1 MKKLIFINLLLL
13 ISFKF
18 FATGEPSTYFN
29 IFVPPNNDAV
39 GRNVCLIITA
49 IYDSTAFNIVDD
61 GMDGDIDDSKI
72 GILMAGQSYILY
84 IKDNGINDDASG
96 ASTGILKQDGD
107 YFIITSDK
115 LIFASQSTDSD
126 WQHDWLPSVNKKST
140 GEKFIIYA
148 PKITSS
154 LRDVNVFAYSDSTL
168 VKIKKISTVARTT
181 TGFTSVSIN
190 SATTVATFSLN
201 IGEDI
206 IYKYSF
212 GRNALQTGETYLIE
226 SSKAITVQYGALF
239 VNERDGGGYVPSSNG
254 SSAGELFY
262 FGVPYQA
269 VGEQEIRIVSWDN
282 TNTVTLERY
291 SAGTWVMMN
300 TWNLNH
306 FQPADWVGKNNGNV
320 SYPTV
325 FRVKCSPGK
334 KVSIFEG
341 NWFETGAPGTSDMAT
356 MVSSDNGT
364 SSGKNFLVYMAPPGN
379 EQNVLNP
386 FTNQKFNQRLTHV
399 YLFAKK
405 QTSVTIKDSYTNGL
419 KFSKTYTIQPSEY
432 VDCYLTETEWKN
444 IYNGTGTTA
453 GGPARPYLTVT
464 SNEDISLMNTNFND
478 NWMMYFGS
486 ALPQSITQTSSSTK
500 NNAVPGD
507 TVSFKSNIVF
517 KGTDPVINPSIEVIV
532 TSGASVQSSKLID
545 VQNTDTISGSISQT
559 VNKTIVTFDSVA
571 TLVPSNQYYVETKI
585 LVVPVNNQGT
595 NINNSIVSVETI
607 VTGQVAGETQQSVV
621 SDGLTVNRIA
631 SVDITAPVFAIPQT
645 LTLSTNAAGC
655 TSTVTLTAPTV
666 TDNVGVIYV
675 TNNAPTNFNV
685 GNTTFT
691 WTAYDA
697 AGNNSSITQTVTV
710 IAPTLIP
717 PSVSSTSLC
726 SGNSILLNATT
737 VNGDVEWYNAS
748 SGGLLLHNGNT
759 YQTPILNNSVT
770 YYVGADL
777 FGCKSTRSPLIVIV
791 KTTPI
796 APAVVQPT
804 ICSGNSTSLFASVPS
819 GSIRWYDS
827 NNTLIGSNPTYN
839 TPILNSNSIYYV
851 HNISN
856 GCIGY
861 FDTVNVIVNQ
871 TPSAPNALG
880 TNVCLGMPATV
891 LATAPGGNY
900 QWFDDLTNGNLLSN
914 NASLTLTNLATSKN
928 VYVQTTINGCVSS
941 RKVVQIVITS
951 TIPDDISPT
960 ISGLVLL
967 CNKDT
972 IKYTTGP
979 ANFAY
984 SYNWSLPNGMT
995 ILNGQGTRTITALAN
1010 TNLYINGAITVN
1022 AINACGVSNPRILDI
1037 NLPNAITGLD
1047 KLCSVNNAT
1056 YSIGP
1061 VNGATNYTWNLP
1073 NGMTGSSNTNSIV
1086 VAISQSGFSSGNIS
1100 VTANASCG
1108 STSPKLKLIS
1118 AQTGT
1123 PGAIYGQVVNV
1134 CGNSSKTYSIVAVAN
1149 ATQYNWTAPVG
1160 SIISGSANNTIT
1172 TNNNSITVTF
1182 PTNFITGKI
1191 TVSSSNNCYTSASK
1205 SLTVIQSP
1213 AGSSPGIISGRTNVC
1228 SIMGSTVNTT
1238 YSISPVN
1245 GVTNY
1250 FWAVPSNA
1258 TLISGQGTTQI
1269 NVQYNSLFNGG
1280 NISVASVGSC
1290 TNSATRFLGVGK
1302 VPGSVSNILGPT
1314 TTCAIQGL
1322 NTSYSVAP
1330 ISDASGYLWT
1340 IPTSGTIISGN
1351 NTNKIVVAFSN
1362 SIIANS
1368 KITVRATNSCGGS
1381 AIKTVTITPCASL
1394 RIASAENENE
1404 ETQDLNNLFSL
1415 SELYPNPTNGT
1426 ISFEISS
1433 GKESEIEIHIF
1444 DLLGQQVYYNQTRVY
1459 EGESKVE
1466 IDLAE
1471 LSKAYYLVHIIDK
1484 TNNKTYV
1491 KRLIKE

>member
-1 MKKLIFINLLLL
+1 MKKLIILALLNLFFLRT
-13 ISFKF
+13 

-49 IYDSTAFNIVDD
+49 IYDSTAFTIVDD
-61 GMDGDIDDSKI
+61 GMDGDTDDSKT

-96 ASTGILKQDGD
+96 ASTGVLKQDGD

-115 LIFASQSTDSD
+115 LVFASQSTDSD

-148 PKITSS
+148 PKISSS
-154 LRDVNVFAYSDSTL
+154 LRDVNVFTYSDSTL
-168 VKIKKISTVARTT
+168 VKIKKISTIAKTT

-190 SATTVATFSLN
+190 TATTIATFSLN

-206 IYKYSF
+206 IYKYAY
-212 GRNALQTGETYLIE
+212 GRNTLQTGETYLIE
-226 SSKAITVQYGALF
+226 SSKPITVQYGALY

-282 TNTVTLERY
+282 TNAVTLERY
-291 SAGTWVMMN
+291 SAGTWITMN

-341 NWFETGAPGTSDMAT
+341 NWFETGSPGTSDMAT

-405 QTSVTIKDSYTNGL
+405 LTSVTIKDSYTNGL
-419 KFSKTYTIQPSEY
+419 KISKTYTIQPDKY

-464 SNEDISLMNTNFND
+464 SDEDISLMNTNFND

-507 TVSFKSNIVF
+507 TVTFKSNIIF
-517 KGTDPVINPSIEVIV
+517 KGTDPVINPSIEVAV

-545 VQNTDTISGSISQT
+545 VQHTDTINGNISQT

-571 TLVPSNQYYVETKI
+571 TLVPTNQYYVETKI

-607 VTGQVAGETQQSVV
+607 ITGEVAGETQQSVV
-621 SDGLTVNRIA
+621 NDGLTVNRLT
-631 SVDITAPVFAIPQT
+631 SVDATTPIFTAPTSIT
-645 LTLSTNAAGC
+645 LTPNAAGC
-655 TSTVTLTAPTV
+655 TATVVLTEPAV

-675 TNNAPTNFNV
+675 TNNAPSNFNV

-697 AGNNSSITQTVTV
+697 AGNNSSITQVVTV
-710 IAPTLIP
+710 IAPVLIP
-717 PSVSSTSLC
+717 PSVTSASLC

-737 VNGDVEWYNAS
+737 VNGDIEWFS
-748 SGGLLLHNGNT
+748 VSTGGTAIQNGNS

-777 FGCKSTRSPLIVIV
+777 FGCNSSRTPLIVIV
-791 KTTPI
+791 KTTPL
-796 APAVVQPT
+796 APAVIQPT

-819 GSIRWYDS
+819 GSIKWYNS

-839 TPILNSNSIYYV
+839 TPILNVNTTYLV
-851 HNISN
+851 QNIAN
-856 GCIGY
+856 GCVGY
-861 FDTVNVIVNQ
+861 LDTVNVTVNQ
-871 TPSAPNALG
+871 TPNAPDALG
-880 TNVCLGMPATV
+880 TNVCLGMQATV
-891 LATAPGGNY
+891 SATRPGGNY
-900 QWFDDLTNGNLLSN
+900 QWYDALTNGNLLATNS
-914 NASLTLTNLATSKN
+914 SLTLSNLTTSKN
-928 VYVQTTINGCVSS
+928 VYVQTTINGCVSL
-941 RKVVQIVITS
+941 RKEVLIFVTT

-967 CNKDT
+967 CNQDT
-972 IKYTTGP
+972 ITYTTGA
-979 ANFAY
+979 ANFGY
-984 SYNWSLPNGMT
+984 TYNWALPTGMT

-1010 TNLYINGAITVN
+1010 TNTYITGAITVN
-1022 AINACGVSNPRILDI
+1022 AVNACGVSNPRFLDI
-1037 NLPNAITGLD
+1037 NLPGAITGLD
-1047 KLCSVNNAT
+1047 KLCSVNSAT
-1056 YSIGP
+1056 YSIGA

-1073 NGMTGSSNTNSIV
+1073 NGITGSSTTNSIV
-1086 VAISQSGFSSGNIS
+1086 VAVSQSGFSSGNIS
-1100 VTANASCG
+1100 VTAKASCG

-1123 PGAIYGQVVNV
+1123 PGAIYGQAVNV
-1134 CGNSSKTYSIVAVAN
+1134 CGNTSKTYSITPVAN
-1149 ATQYNWTAPVG
+1149 ASQYNWSAPIG
-1160 SIISGSANNTIT
+1160 SIILGSTNNTFT

-1182 PTNFITGKI
+1182 PANFTTGKI

-1205 SLTVIQSP
+1205 SITIIKSP
-1213 AGSSPGIISGRTNVC
+1213 TGSSPGIISGPTNVC
-1228 SIMGSTVNTT
+1228 SIIGTT
-1238 YSISPVN
+1238 SSASYSIVPVS
-1245 GVTNY
+1245 GVSNY
-1250 FWAVPSNA
+1250 LWVVPSNA
-1258 TLISGQGTTQI
+1258 TLMSGQGTTQI
-1269 NVQYNSLFNGG
+1269 SVKYNNQYNGG
-1280 NISVASVGSC
+1280 NILVASVGTC
-1290 TNSATRFLGVGK
+1290 TNSASRSLGVGK
-1302 VPGSVSNILGPT
+1302 VPSAVSNVFGPT
-1314 TTCAIQGL
+1314 SLCSIQGL
-1322 NTSYSVAP
+1322 NASYSVAP
-1330 ISDASGYLWT
+1330 ISDASGYIWT
-1340 IPTSGTIISGN
+1340 IPTGGNVISGN
-1351 NTNKIVVAFSN
+1351 NTNNITVAYSN
-1362 SIIANS
+1362 SVVANS

-1381 AIKTVTITPCASL
+1381 TIKTITITPCVNA
-1394 RIASAENENE
+1394 RIASVEDEND
-1404 ETQDLNNLFSL
+1404 ETQNINNSFTL
-1415 SELYPNPTNGT
+1415 SELYPNPTNGD
-1426 ISFEISS
+1426 ISFDISS
-1433 GKESEIEIHIF
+1433 DKESEIEIYIF
-1444 DLLGQQVYYNQTRVY
+1444 DLLGQQVYYNQTTTY
-1459 EGESKVE
+1459 EGKSKVD
-1466 IDLAE
+1466 IDLTE
-1471 LSKAYYLVHIIDK
+1471 LSKAYYVVHINDK
-1484 TNNKTYV
+1484 TNNKSYV

>member
-39 GRNVCLIITA
+39 GRNVCLIITS
-49 IYDSTAFNIVDD
+49 IYDSTAFTIIDD
-61 GMDGDIDDSKI
+61 GMDGDIDDSKT

-115 LIFASQSTDSD
+115 LVFASQSTDSD

-148 PKITSS
+148 PKISSS

-168 VKIKKISTVARTT
+168 VKIKKISTVAKTT
-181 TGFTSVSIN
+181 TGFTSISIN
-190 SATTVATFSLN
+190 TATTIATFSLS

-212 GRNALQTGETYLIE
+212 GRNSLQTGETYLIE
-226 SSKAITVQYGALF
+226 SSKPITVQYGALF

-282 TNTVTLERY
+282 TNAVTLERY
-291 SAGTWVMMN
+291 SAGTWITMN

-405 QTSVTIKDSYTNGL
+405 LTTVTIKDSYTNGL
-419 KFSKTYTIQPSEY
+419 KFSKTYTIQPSKY

-486 ALPQSITQTSSSTK
+486 ALPQSIIQTSSSTK
-500 NNAVPGD
+500 NNAVSGD
-507 TVSFKSNIVF
+507 TVTFKSNIVF
-517 KGTDPVINPSIEVIV
+517 KGTYPVINPSIEVAV

-545 VQNTDTISGSISQT
+545 VQNTDTINGNISQT
-559 VNKTIVTFDSVA
+559 VNKTIVTFDSVS
-571 TLVPSNQYYVETKI
+571 TLVPTNQYYVETKI

-607 VTGQVAGETQQSVV
+607 VTGEVGGEIQQSVV
-621 SDGLTVNRIA
+621 SDGLTVNRLA
-631 SVDITAPVFAIPQT
+631 SVDVTAPVFTPPQT
-645 LTLSTNAAGC
+645 LTLSPNAAGC
-655 TSTVTLTAPTV
+655 TATVVLIEPTV

-675 TNNAPTNFNV
+675 ANNAPNNFNV

-697 AGNNSSITQTVTV
+697 AGNNSSVTQTITV

-737 VNGDVEWYNAS
+737 INGDVEWYNAS
-748 SGGLLLHNGNT
+748 SGGVLLHNGNP

-777 FGCKSTRSPLIVIV
+777 FGCKSTRSPLIVVV
-791 KTTPI
+791 KTTPS

-804 ICSGNSTSLFASVPS
+804 ICSGNSTSLFATVPS
-819 GSIRWYDS
+819 GSIKWYNS

-839 TPILNSNSIYYV
+839 TPILNAYTTYFVQNTA
-851 HNISN
+851 N

-880 TNVCLGMPATV
+880 TNVCIGIPATV
-891 LATAPGGNY
+891 MATGPGGNY
-900 QWFDDLTNGNLLSN
+900 QWFDALSNGNLLAS
-914 NASLTLTNLATSKN
+914 NASLTLSNLTTSKN
-928 VYVQTTINGCVSS
+928 VYVQTTINRCISP
-941 RKVVQIVITS
+941 RKEVLIFVTS
-951 TIPDDISPT
+951 VIPDDISPT
-960 ISGLVLL
+960 ISGLVLI
-967 CNKDT
+967 CQKDT
-972 IKYTTGP
+972 ITYTTGA
-979 ANFAY
+979 ANFGY
-984 SYNWSLPNGMT
+984 SYNWTLPSGMT

-1010 TNLYINGAITVN
+1010 KNIYITGAITVN
-1022 AINACGVSNPRILDI
+1022 AVNACGTSNPRVLDI
-1037 NLPNAITGLD
+1037 NLPGAITGLD

-1056 YSIGP
+1056 YSIGA
-1061 VNGATNYTWNLP
+1061 VNGATNYTWNLL
-1073 NGMTGSSNTNSIV
+1073 NGITGSSTTNSII
-1086 VAISQSGFSSGNIS
+1086 VAVSQSSFSSGNIS
-1100 VTANASCG
+1100 VTAKASCG
-1108 STSPKLKLIS
+1108 NTIPKLKLIS
-1118 AQTGT
+1118 SQTGT

-1134 CGNSSKTYSIVAVAN
+1134 CGNSTKTYSITPVAN
-1149 ATQYNWTAPVG
+1149 ATQYNWTTPNG
-1160 SIISGSANNTIT
+1160 SIISGSTNNLIT
-1172 TNNNSITVTF
+1172 TSSNTITVTF
-1182 PTNFITGKI
+1182 PANFITGQI
-1191 TVSSSNNCYTSASK
+1191 RVSSANSCYTSSTK
-1205 SLTVIQSP
+1205 SITVIKSP
-1213 AGSSPGIISGRTNVC
+1213 TGSSPGIISGPTNVC
-1228 SIMGSTVNTT
+1228 SIMGTT
-1238 YSISPVN
+1238 TNASYSIAPVS
-1245 GVTNY
+1245 GVSNY
-1250 FWAVPSNA
+1250 LWTVPSNA

-1269 NVQYNSLFNGG
+1269 NVKYNNQYNGG
-1280 NISVASVGSC
+1280 NITVVSVGTC
-1290 TNSATRFLGVGK
+1290 TNSASRSIGVGK
-1302 VPGSVSNILGPT
+1302 VPGAVSNVFGPT
-1314 TTCAIQGL
+1314 SLCAIQGL
-1322 NTSYSVAP
+1322 NASYSVAP

-1340 IPTSGTIISGN
+1340 IPTSGNIISGN
-1351 NTNKIVVAFSN
+1351 NTNNITVAYSN
-1362 SIIANS
+1362 SVVANS

-1381 AIKTVTITPCASL
+1381 AIKTITITPCVNA
-1394 RIASAENENE
+1394 RSATIENE
-1404 ETQDLNNLFSL
+1404 ETLNKDNSFSL
-1415 SELYPNPTNGT
+1415 SELYPNPTNGNV
-1426 ISFEISS
+1426 SFDIESD
-1433 GKESEIEIHIF
+1433 KESEIEIHIF
-1444 DLLGQQVYYNQTRVY
+1444 DLLGQQVYFNQTKTY
-1459 EGESKVE
+1459 EGISKVD
-1466 IDLAE
+1466 IDLTE
-1471 LSKAYYLVHIIDK
+1471 LSKAYYLLHINNK
-1484 TNNKTYV
+1484 TNNKVYV

>member
-1 MKKLIFINLLLL
+1 MILALLNLFFIRT
-13 ISFKF
+13 

-49 IYDSTAFNIVDD
+49 IYDSTAFSIVDD
-61 GMDGDIDDSKI
+61 GMDGDTDDSKT

-96 ASTGILKQDGD
+96 ASTGVLKQDGD

-148 PKITSS
+148 PKISSS
-154 LRDVNVFAYSDSTL
+154 LRDVNVFAYNDSTL
-168 VKIKKISTVARTT
+168 VKIKKISSFAKTT

-190 SATTVATFSLN
+190 TATTVATFSLN

-206 IYKYSF
+206 IYKYAF
-212 GRNALQTGETYLIE
+212 GRNVLQTGETYLIE
-226 SSKAITVQYGALF
+226 SSKPITVQYGALF

-291 SAGTWVMMN
+291 SAGTWITMN

-405 QTSVTIKDSYTNGL
+405 LTTVTIKDSYTNGL
-419 KFSKTYTIQPSEY
+419 KVSKTYTIQPDKY

-507 TVSFKSNIVF
+507 TVTFKSNIVF
-517 KGTDPVINPSIEVIV
+517 KGTDPVINPSIEVAV

-545 VQNTDTISGSISQT
+545 VQNTDTINGNISQT
-559 VNKTIVTFDSVA
+559 VNKTIVTFDSVS
-571 TLVPSNQYYVETKI
+571 TLVPTNQYYVETKI

-595 NINNSIVSVETI
+595 NINNSIISVETI
-607 VTGQVAGETQQSVV
+607 VTGEVAGETQQSVV
-621 SDGLTVNRIA
+621 SDGLTVNRLA
-631 SVDITAPVFAIPQT
+631 SVDVTAPVFTPPQT
-645 LTLSTNAAGC
+645 LTLSPNAAGC
-655 TSTVTLTAPTV
+655 TATVVLTEPTV
-666 TDNVGVIYV
+666 TDNVGVIYI
-675 TNNAPTNFNV
+675 TNNAPANFNV

-697 AGNNSSITQTVTV
+697 AGNNSKTTQVVTV
-710 IAPTLIP
+710 IAPVLIP
-717 PSVSSTSLC
+717 PAVSSTSLC

-737 VNGDVEWYNAS
+737 INGDVEWYNAS
-748 SGGLLLHNGNT
+748 SGGVLLHNGNP
-759 YQTPILNNSVT
+759 YQTPILNSSVT

-777 FGCKSTRSPLIVIV
+777 FGCKSTRSPLIVVV
-791 KTTPI
+791 KTTPS

-819 GSIRWYDS
+819 GSIKWYNS

-839 TPILNSNSIYYV
+839 TPILNTNTTYFV
-851 HNISN
+851 QNIAN

-861 FDTVNVIVNQ
+861 FDTVTVNVNQ

-880 TNVCLGMPATV
+880 TNVCLGMSATV
-891 LATAPGGNY
+891 MATGPGGNY
-900 QWFDDLTNGNLLSN
+900 QWFDALSNGNLLAS
-914 NASLTLTNLATSKN
+914 NASLTLSNLTTSKN
-928 VYVQTTINGCVSS
+928 VYVQTTINGCVSP
-941 RKVVQIVITS
+941 RKEVLIFVTS
-951 TIPDDISPT
+951 VIPDDISPT

-967 CNKDT
+967 CQKDT
-972 IKYTTGP
+972 ITYTTGA

-984 SYNWSLPNGMT
+984 SYNWTLPSGMI

-1010 TNLYINGAITVN
+1010 TNAYINGAITVN
-1022 AINACGVSNPRILDI
+1022 AVNACGTSNPRVLDI
-1037 NLPNAITGLD
+1037 NLPGAITGLD
-1047 KLCSVNNAT
+1047 KLCSVNSAT
-1056 YSIGP
+1056 YSIGA

-1073 NGMTGSSNTNSIV
+1073 NGITGSSTTNSII

-1100 VTANASCG
+1100 VTAKASCG
-1108 STSPKLKLIS
+1108 NTTPKLKLIS

-1134 CGNSSKTYSIVAVAN
+1134 CGNSTKTYSIIPVAN
-1149 ATQYNWTAPVG
+1149 ATQYNWTTPYG
-1160 SIISGSANNTIT
+1160 SMISGSTNNLIT
-1172 TNNNSITVTF
+1172 TSSNTITVTF
-1182 PTNFITGKI
+1182 PANFITGQI
-1191 TVSSSNNCYTSASK
+1191 RVSSGNSCYTSSTK
-1205 SLTVIQSP
+1205 SITVIKAP
-1213 AGSSPGIISGRTNVC
+1213 AGSSPGIISGPTNVC
-1228 SIMGSTVNTT
+1228 SIIGTNTNAS
-1238 YSISPVN
+1238 YSIAPVS
-1245 GVTNY
+1245 GVSNY
-1250 FWAVPSNA
+1250 LWTVPSNA
-1258 TLISGQGTTQI
+1258 TLVAGQGTTLI
-1269 NVQYNSLFNGG
+1269 SVKYNNQYNGG
-1280 NISVASVGSC
+1280 NITVVSIGTC
-1290 TNSATRFLGVGK
+1290 TNSASRSIGVGK
-1302 VPGSVSNILGPT
+1302 VPGAVSNVFGPT
-1314 TTCAIQGL
+1314 SLCSIQGL
-1322 NTSYSVAP
+1322 NSSYSVAP
-1330 ISDASGYLWT
+1330 ISDATGYLWT
-1340 IPTSGTIISGN
+1340 IPSGGSMISGN
-1351 NTNKIVVAFSN
+1351 NTNNIVVAFSN
-1362 SIIANS
+1362 SVVANS

-1381 AIKTVTITPCASL
+1381 AIKTLTITPCVNA
-1394 RIASAENENE
+1394 RAATIENE
-1404 ETQDLNNLFSL
+1404 ETVNENNSFSL
-1415 SELYPNPTNGT
+1415 SELYPNPTNANV
-1426 ISFEISS
+1426 SFDIESD
-1433 GKESEIEIHIF
+1433 KESEIEIHIF
-1444 DLLGQQVYYNQTRVY
+1444 DLLGQQVYYNQTKTY
-1459 EGESKVE
+1459 EGISKVD
-1466 IDLAE
+1466 IDLTE
-1471 LSKAYYLVHIIDK
+1471 LSKAYYLLHIIDK
-1484 TNNKTYV
+1484 TNNKVYV